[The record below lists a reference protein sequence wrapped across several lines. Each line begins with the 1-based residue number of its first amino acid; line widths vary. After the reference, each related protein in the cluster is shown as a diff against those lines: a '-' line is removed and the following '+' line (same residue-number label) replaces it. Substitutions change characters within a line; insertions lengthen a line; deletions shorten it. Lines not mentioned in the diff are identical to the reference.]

1 MTSSGTQEIFVASD
15 IGGTFTDTVVLD
27 GTQQLSRY
35 KSPTTPDD
43 LVRGVLDTF
52 ALAAEERGI
61 SPRDFIDR
69 IRLFSHG
76 TTVATNTL
84 LERSGART
92 GAIHTLGF
100 GGTLFIAKGYKRF
113 GADEAT
119 LKDFR
124 HLTKHLPVV
133 NRRLVREVP
142 ERVDYSGRVLMPLD
156 EDATREAVRS
166 LVEAGAEAIA
176 VSLLWCTK
184 HPDHERR
191 VAEIV
196 REEAPDV
203 YVSTSS
209 EVLARVNEY
218 SRGITTA
225 INAYLG
231 PRVSRVTASLRAT
244 LSEAGL
250 KTEPLL
256 MQSNG
261 GVTFASQAAARPV
274 NFLLSGPVGG
284 VVGCGIVARAIGE
297 KNVVT
302 TDMGGTSFDV
312 GLIVDGQPLLEKTM
326 VLDSNP
332 IGVPT
337 VGVQAVGA
345 GGGSIAKVD
354 GGELHVGPA
363 SAGAVPGP
371 ACYGGGGT
379 EATVT
384 DADVVLGLINPTTF
398 LGGRK
403 KLDRDAAVQA
413 IRVNVAEPLDLSVE
427 EAAAG
432 IKRIVDSKM
441 TDLIRQAT
449 IHRGYDPREFAL
461 VAFGGAGPVHAYSYA
476 AGLGVK
482 RLVVPR
488 TASVHSAYGVL
499 SSDLVVTTEL
509 SQSFLTPAGATGA
522 SRYID
527 AQEPETLLV
536 ELEGQARAVL
546 QEQGLADESIQIDRL
561 VDMRFR
567 FQIHELTMPVPG
579 ELTPESLDLLVDR
592 FIETYEARMG
602 EGSAFSAA
610 GVEFVTW
617 RIVATGVVD
626 RPTPATEPQGNANA
640 STPIRTDRIYEGE
653 WIEAQV
659 YGEASVSPG
668 AHYTGP
674 AIIEMADTNI
684 VIGPQQTA
692 TVDAHG
698 NVVITV
704 EKGTADDN
712 D

>member
-1 MTSSGTQEIFVASD
+1 MNTPGTQDIVVASD

-27 GTQQLSRY
+27 ATRRLTRY
-35 KSPTTPDD
+35 KSATTPDD

-52 ALAAEERGI
+52 ALAAAERDL
-61 SPRDFIDR
+61 SPPQFVDR

-84 LERSGART
+84 LERAGART

-100 GGTLFIAKGYKRF
+100 GGTLFTAKGYKAF

-124 HLTKHLPVV
+124 HLTKHQPVV
-133 NRRLVREVP
+133 DRRLVREVP
-142 ERVDYSGRVLMPLD
+142 ERVDYSGRVLMALD
-156 EDATREAVRS
+156 EGATREAVRS
-166 LVEAGAEAIA
+166 LVAAGAEAIA
-176 VSLLWCTK
+176 VCLLWCTK
-184 HPDHERR
+184 HPAHERR

-231 PRVSRVTASLRAT
+231 PRVSRVTASLRST
-244 LSEAGL
+244 LGEAGL
-250 KTEPLL
+250 RGEPLL

-261 GVTFASQAAARPV
+261 GVTPASQAAARPV

-297 KNVVT
+297 QNVVT

-312 GLIVDGQPLLEKTM
+312 GLIVDGQPLLEKTT

-345 GGGSIAKVD
+345 GGGSIARVVD
-354 GGELHVGPA
+354 GELHVGPT
-363 SAGAVPGP
+363 SAGAIPGP
-371 ACYGGGGT
+371 ACYGAGG
-379 EATVT
+379 EAPTVT

-398 LGGRK
+398 LGGRRA
-403 KLDRDAAVQA
+403 LDRDAAVTA
-413 IRVNVAEPLDLSVE
+413 IRTRVAEPLGLSVE
-427 EAAAG
+427 DAAAG
-432 IKRIVDSKM
+432 IKRIVDAKM
-441 TDLIRQAT
+441 ADLIRQAT
-449 IHRGYDPREFAL
+449 IHRGYDPRRFAL
-461 VAFGGAGPVHAYSYA
+461 IAFGGAGPVHAYSYA

-482 RLVVPR
+482 QLVVPQ

-499 SSDLVVTTEL
+499 SSDLVVTTER
-509 SQSFLTPAGATGA
+509 SQSFVTPAGTTGA
-522 SRYID
+522 SAYVD
-527 AQEPETLLV
+527 ATQPERLLSA
-536 ELEGQARAVL
+536 LEREAVGVL
-546 QEQGLADESIQIDRL
+546 AEQGLAERDIRVERL

-567 FQIHELTMPVPG
+567 FQIHELTMGLEG
-579 ELTPESLDLLVDR
+579 ELTAEALDDLVSR

-617 RIVATGVVD
+617 RIVATGVVERPAQRPIAD
-626 RPTPATEPQGNANA
+626 AERGRPTPV
-640 STPIRTDRIYEGE
+640 RVDRIYDGG
-653 WIEAQV
+653 WVEAEV
-659 YGEASVSPG
+659 YDEASVTPS
-668 AHYTGP
+668 AAYDGP

-684 VIGPQQTA
+684 VIGPGQTA
-692 TVDAHG
+692 TVDEHG
-698 NVVITV
+698 NVLISV
-704 EKGTADDN
+704 
-712 D
+712 